1 MDPIKEAMIR
11 EEDTGEIN
19 PALDPYRASA
29 ATPKAELE
37 RQIMSSAVPKNER
50 EWWARLE
57 IEQLR
62 TRQEEVMRLTDKPT
76 LDDVMRAICCPRG
89 CQARDSDSM
98 CHTCRNQHQTQAEA
112 VMKLY
117 G

>member
-1 MDPIKEAMIR
+1 MDI
-11 EEDTGEIN
+11 
-19 PALDPYRASA
+19 DP
-29 ATPKAELE
+29 KDWL
-37 RQIMSSAVPKNER
+37 
-50 EWWARLE
+50 
-57 IEQLR
+57 
-62 TRQEEVMRLTDKPT
+62 PT